1 MRFEEAFKYLR
12 AGREIKLTKSTGVF
26 FMGIIECKQK
36 KYPVDLRI
44 YYRSADGKVSRVKSF
59 NARFLTTFDRE
70 VVDDN

>member
-36 KYPVDLRI
+36 NVL
-44 YYRSADGKVSRVKSF
+44 
-59 NARFLTTFDRE
+59 
-70 VVDDN
+70 